1 MCHVSLLGD
10 RGCPHENVEEQEQG
24 RYLERER
31 ERERRLE
38 FGISGVGV
46 LVYIFEYKHIYRIHG
61 TNSIYTY
68 NEWLIL

>member
-31 ERERRLE
+31 DGWNLE
-38 FGISGVGV
+38 FPGSEFWYIFLNINIYIGSMGRT
-46 LVYIFEYKHIYRIHG
+46 VYIPTMNG
-61 TNSIYTY
+61 
-68 NEWLIL
+68 